1 MSDESGTLSKRP
13 SSAQLLWNR
22 HCSHTRFLQYD
33 LAGKEMAIAMA
44 LSSALD
50 ALPSSIGPSLAV
62 GVLIL
67 CLWSLRS
74 YLRLCRVPGPSL
86 AAISNLPRV
95 SWVLSNRAHDIHI
108 ALHQRYGKL
117 VRFGPNMV
125 SVGDAAEIPNLYG
138 FTGKYAKVRKTRR
151 SEVRLEWRKLITD
164 PRLVGL
170 LQSPLVLR
178 QGEAGPHNLRNTG

>member
-1 MSDESGTLSKRP
+1 
-13 SSAQLLWNR
+13 LWHR
-22 HCSHTRFLQYD
+22 RRLHIRFLQCD

-44 LSSALD
+44 LSSVLD
-50 ALPSSIGPSLAV
+50 ALPSGIGLYPAV

-74 YLRLCRVPGPSL
+74 YLRLRRVPGPSL

-95 SWVLSNRAHDIHI
+95 SWVLWNRAHDIHI

-151 SEVRLEWRKLITD
+151 LKVRLEWRKPITD
-164 PRLVGL
+164 PRLVRL

-178 QGEAGPHNLRNTG
+178 QGEAGPHHLRNTG